1 MSKVDKNRQNNAFY
15 SLDKARQNAIVML
28 FEDELTDKEIAKNVH
43 RSRAT
48 LGKWKNDPKFKRGQ
62 QAYKKI
68 IVKDSY
74 ENKAI
79 KKLNS
84 LLEAKSEMVQLQSA
98 TTILKLSGL
107 LSDNSTP
114 ELDAARIRKANAD
127 ADVSE
132 AKAKQLKE
140 GTSLDGVTIQFVRSD
155 REEEKDSE
163 NDQS

>member
-15 SLDKARQNAIVML
+15 SLDKASQNAIVML

>member
-1 MSKVDKNRQNNAFY
+1 
-15 SLDKARQNAIVML
+15 ML

-127 ADVSE
+127 ARVAEARAKSMEDNGADVE
-132 AKAKQLKE
+132 LLLDKMMDTLAKEDLKH
-140 GTSLDGVTIQFVRSD
+140 GS
-155 REEEKDSE
+155 K
-163 NDQS
+163 